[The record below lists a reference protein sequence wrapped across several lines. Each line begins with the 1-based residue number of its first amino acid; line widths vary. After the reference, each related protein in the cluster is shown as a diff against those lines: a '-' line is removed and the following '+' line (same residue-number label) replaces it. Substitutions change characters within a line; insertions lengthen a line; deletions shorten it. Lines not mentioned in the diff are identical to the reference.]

1 LPGPAERY
9 KVGIQPRSL
18 RSDLLSSDNWCALLG
33 FMHSMICRTDG
44 ILRTAP
50 VRWRSFERMCAVHWE
65 ARATSGATGYY
76 RAPDPRVMLF
86 FNDVS
91 GIIRLADQSEA
102 DPAAWRPMLRALYV
116 PAGVP
121 MWTSFNAAHNF
132 SHLDLHLDGRWL
144 LDRLSPMLGHDIAA
158 EALRRPAEVQDVGSL
173 AALAQALAGEIGA
186 PSRAPAFAESLA
198 VALVTGLVAP
208 AVDAEDEAGMQGG
221 LTPWQMRRL
230 RAFLESRGGKASNAE
245 LAQEVGLSEGWF
257 SHAFK
262 RTTGK
267 TPLQWQQEQRIS
279 AVKECLMRE
288 DLTIAEIA
296 ARFDFADQGHLTR
309 VFRRHAGTTPSA
321 WRREALAR

>member
-1 LPGPAERY
+1 
-9 KVGIQPRSL
+9 
-18 RSDLLSSDNWCALLG
+18 
-33 FMHSMICRTDG
+33 MHSMICRTDG

-245 LAQEVGLSEGWF
+245 PPDPRVPAPRRDHAIPMAARGSGPLTPPARPSTGARSDRRSAARQEGPPACFAGGPWF
-257 SHAFK
+257 VA
-262 RTTGK
+262 
-267 TPLQWQQEQRIS
+267 
-279 AVKECLMRE
+279 
-288 DLTIAEIA
+288 DLTRCGAGS
-296 ARFDFADQGHLTR
+296 ARSRGRDCSNRSRSRPGRCAFH
-309 VFRRHAGTTPSA
+309 RRGCS
-321 WRREALAR
+321 R